1 MKNNSN
7 NLMTCNRKSNI
18 ATIASIAVLFT
29 ISIGTTNIYADEAKG
44 YSIADNTRAIVTF
57 DFRDGQETHEFP
69 VFSMTSNFASNSGT
83 TFEVQGVVDD
93 GPYFHEA
100 LDEAFKY
107 RMMKQSGASFEY
119 DYRYFDADVQIVND
133 ERTIRILQY
142 ANCEILDYAID
153 TLKDD
158 YESYI
163 SSSSGFAIVDDI
175 EFLCSGLS
183 LKPNHVDHDAN
194 SKFYEHEPLSFTFAE
209 DVRSVLTFEFDYGVE
224 VVEFAL
230 FELKSG
236 FEEGNT
242 AGPSFHVEGI
252 ADSYPFLD
260 KAVNDAQKV
269 SNIASGLNTDFEVTA
284 EFVNGDNVIRALDF
298 ADCRVSDYEIITYQD
313 KEEGYTGKRGFSL
326 VDTFDFTC
334 AGMTPINPQMNDM
347 KDNSSNGKMSNQY
360 ITNPYNMGTG
370 AHAIATIT
378 FNDGVEVIDF
388 PVFEQTGNLLSKNNP
403 ALEFVGVPGYY
414 PMLYAAADAHLK
426 HGPNSS
432 GVTGNSVLFDV
443 DVDLTYAEKIIRGY
457 SYSDCRV
464 VDYVIKTQHDKEES
478 YFKGFAL
485 TNEFH
490 LECKGYHPNNPMY
503 DAMFVV
509 EKANTQSSM
518 DLRNTDQ
525 WPPGFSTE

>member
-1 MKNNSN
+1 
-7 NLMTCNRKSNI
+7 MTCIRKLNI
-18 ATIASIAVLFT
+18 GIIASLTVIFV
-29 ISIGTTNIYADEAKG
+29 ISIGTTDTYADDTKE
-44 YSIADNTRAIVTF
+44 YLIADNTRAIVTF

-93 GPYFHEA
+93 GPYLHEA

-119 DYRYFDADVQIVND
+119 DYRYFDVDVQIVND
-133 ERTIRILQY
+133 ERTIRVLQY
-142 ANCEILDYAID
+142 SNCEILDYAID

-175 EFLCSGLS
+175 EFLCSGVTLV
-183 LKPNHVDHDAN
+183 PNHVNHDVN
-194 SKFYEHEPLSFTFAE
+194 SKFYEHDSLSFTFAE

-224 VVEFAL
+224 VVEFSL
-230 FELKSG
+230 FELTSG
-236 FEEGNT
+236 FGEGET

-260 KAVNDAQKV
+260 NAVVDAQKV
-269 SNIASGLNTDFEVTA
+269 SRIASGFNTDFEVTA
-284 EFVNGDNVIRALDF
+284 EFVNGDDVIRALDF
-298 ADCRVSDYEIITYQD
+298 RDCRVSNYEIITYQD
-313 KEEGYTGKRGFSL
+313 KEEGYTGKRGFSI
-326 VDTFDFTC
+326 VDTFGFTC
-334 AGMTPINPQMNDM
+334 AGMTPINPQMNEM

-360 ITNPYNMGTG
+360 IVNSYNMGTG
-370 AHAIATIT
+370 AHAIATMT
-378 FNDGVEVIDF
+378 FNNGVEVIDF
-388 PVFEQTGNLLSKNNP
+388 PVFEQTGNLLSKDNP
-403 ALEFVGVPGYY
+403 SLELVGVPGYY
-414 PMLYAAADAHLK
+414 PMLYAATDANLK
-426 HGPNSS
+426 NGPDSS
-432 GVTGNSVLFDV
+432 GVSENSVLFDV
-443 DVDLTYAEKIIRGY
+443 DVDLTYDDKIIRGY
-457 SYSDCRV
+457 NYSDCRV

-490 LECKGYHPNNPMY
+490 IECMGYHPNNPMY

-509 EKANTQSSM
+509 EKANTQNSL
-518 DLRNTDQ
+518 DLRSTDS
-525 WPPGFSTE
+525 WPIGFK

>member
-1 MKNNSN
+1 
-7 NLMTCNRKSNI
+7 MTCKTKLNI
-18 ATIASIAVLFT
+18 TTIALVGVLFT
-29 ISIGTTNIYADEAKG
+29 LSIGMENIYADEAKG
-44 YSIADNTRAIVTF
+44 YSIADNTKAVLTF

-69 VFSMTSNFASNSGT
+69 VFSMTSNFVSNSGT

-93 GPYFHEA
+93 GPYLHEA
-100 LDEAFKY
+100 LDEAFKF
-107 RMMKQSGASFEY
+107 RMMKQSGSSFEH
-119 DYRYFDADVQIVND
+119 DYRYFDVDVQIVD
-133 ERTIRILQY
+133 DDRTIRTLQY
-142 ANCEILDYAID
+142 ANCEILDYAVD
-153 TLKDD
+153 TLTDD

-163 SSSSGFAIVDDI
+163 SSSSGFVIVDDI
-175 EFLCSGLS
+175 EFICSGLS
-183 LKPNHVDHDAN
+183 LEPNHADHDN
-194 SKFYEHEPLSFTFAE
+194 GSKFYEHDPLSFTFAE

-230 FELKSG
+230 FDLTSG

-260 KAVNDAQKV
+260 KAINDAQKV
-269 SNIASGLNTDFEVTA
+269 SNIASGFNTDFEVTA
-284 EFVNGDNVIRALDF
+284 EFVNGDTVIRALDF
-298 ADCRVSDYEIITYQD
+298 TDCRVSDFEIITYQD

-334 AGMTPINPQMNDM
+334 AGMTPINPQMDEM
-347 KDNSSNGKMSNQY
+347 KDNSSEGKMSNQY
-360 ITNPYNMGTG
+360 LVNSYNMGTG
-370 AHAIATIT
+370 AHAIATMT
-378 FNDGVEVIDF
+378 FNNGVEVVDF
-388 PVFEQTGNLLSKNNP
+388 PVFEQTGNLLSRNNP
-403 ALEFVGVPGYY
+403 SLEFVGVPGYY
-414 PMLYAAADAHLK
+414 PMLYAAIDANLK
-426 HGPNSS
+426 NGPNSS
-432 GVTGNSVLFDV
+432 GVNENSVLFDV
-443 DVDLTYAEKIIRGY
+443 DVDLAYDAKIIRGY

-509 EKANTQSSM
+509 EKANTQSSL

-525 WPPGFSTE
+525 WPPGFSME

>member
-1 MKNNSN
+1 
-7 NLMTCNRKSNI
+7 MTCKKKLNI
-18 ATIASIAVLFT
+18 GIIASIAVLFT
-29 ISIGTTNIYADEAKG
+29 ISVGTTNIYADESKG
-44 YSIADNTRAIVTF
+44 YSIADNTRAIITF

-93 GPYFHEA
+93 GPYLHEA
-100 LDEAFKY
+100 LDKAFKY

-119 DYRYFDADVQIVND
+119 DYRYFDVDVQIVND
-133 ERTIRILQY
+133 DRTIRTLQY
-142 ANCEILDYAID
+142 SNCEILDYAID

-175 EFLCSGLS
+175 EFLCSGVTLN
-183 LKPNHVDHDAN
+183 PNHVNHDAN

-230 FELKSG
+230 FELTSG
-236 FEEGNT
+236 FGEGET
-242 AGPSFHVEGI
+242 AGPSFHVERI

-260 KAVNDAQKV
+260 KAVIDAQKV
-269 SNIASGLNTDFEVTA
+269 SGIASGFNTDFEVTA
-284 EFVNGDNVIRALDF
+284 EFVSGDTVIRALDF

-334 AGMTPINPQMNDM
+334 AGMTPIHPQMDEM
-347 KDNSSNGKMSNQY
+347 KDNSSNGKMSNQH
-360 ITNPYNMGTG
+360 IVNPYNMGTG

-378 FNDGVEVIDF
+378 FNNGVEVIDF
-388 PVFEQTGNLLSKNNP
+388 PVFEQTGNLLSKDNP
-403 ALEFVGVPGYY
+403 SLEFVGVPGYY
-414 PMLYAAADAHLK
+414 PMLYAATDTNLK
-426 HGPNSS
+426 NGPNTS
-432 GVTGNSVLFDV
+432 GVNGNSVLFDV
-443 DVDLTYAEKIIRGY
+443 EVDLTYDDKIIRGY
-457 SYSDCRV
+457 NYSDCRV

-490 LECKGYHPNNPMY
+490 IECMGYHPNNPMY

-518 DLRNTDQ
+518 DLRSTDS
-525 WPPGFSTE
+525 WPMGFK